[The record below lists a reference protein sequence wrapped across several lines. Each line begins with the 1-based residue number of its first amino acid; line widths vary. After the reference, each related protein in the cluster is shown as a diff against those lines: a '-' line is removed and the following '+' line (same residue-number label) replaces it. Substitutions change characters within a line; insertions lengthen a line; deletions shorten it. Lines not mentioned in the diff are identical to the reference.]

1 LRSLSIS
8 DAALPAL
15 QNVMRA
21 LALGARSHSAAI
33 RPVPVSCE
41 RKTPDKLAGDQTR
54 QPAHLVPACRKR
66 MNGVYDQRA
75 LHRRQRPQTRIG
87 TFEFLHNETVRRVAK
102 TSAAVSFQIGRVE
115 AQRAHAW
122 YEVFWELA
130 CSMERNDLGHGF
142 LLH

>member
-1 LRSLSIS
+1 
-8 DAALPAL
+8 
-15 QNVMRA
+15 
-21 LALGARSHSAAI
+21 
-33 RPVPVSCE
+33 
-41 RKTPDKLAGDQTR
+41 
-54 QPAHLVPACRKR
+54 

-142 LLH
+142 LLHKTPAPSRAARSSSVRSSSMP